1 MCIGQPDS
9 PACKAVTGVMIT
21 DLGKITDHM
30 SQLIIE
36 IKRNSAILDNPKP
49 PRIDDRFAFAMAEP
63 SGNKL
68 IIESVDTEDEKFSDD
83 DSFYDLDLVIKDKS
97 ANLGA
102 VIVDLIV
109 TNQVGDKPE
118 RIRGIRLKIA
128 RFVKDL
134 KAMEIADIKPEIKKE
149 ISDRMKASMSAIL
162 EEILTH

>member
-1 MCIGQPDS
+1 M
-9 PACKAVTGVMIT
+9 MIT
-21 DLGKITDHM
+21 DLEKITDHM

-36 IKRNSAILDNPKP
+36 IKRNSPILDNPKP
-49 PRIDDRFAFAMAEP
+49 PRIDDRFAMAEAP
-63 SGNKL
+63 SGNRL

-83 DSFYDLDLVIKDKS
+83 DNFYDLDLVIKDKS

-109 TNQVGDKPE
+109 TNQVGDNPE

-134 KAMEIADIKPEIKKE
+134 KALEIADIKPEIKKE
-149 ISDRMKASMSAIL
+149 ISDRMKATMSAIL

>member
-9 PACKAVTGVMIT
+9 PACKAVTGMMIT
-21 DLGKITDHM
+21 DLEKITDHM

-36 IKRNSAILDNPKP
+36 IKRNSPILDNPKP
-49 PRIDDRFAFAMAEP
+49 PRIDDRFAMAEAP
-63 SGNKL
+63 SGNRL

-83 DSFYDLDLVIKDKS
+83 DNFYDLDLVIKDKS

-109 TNQVGDKPE
+109 TNQVGDNPE

-134 KAMEIADIKPEIKKE
+134 KALEIADIKPEIKKE
-149 ISDRMKASMSAIL
+149 ISDRMKATMSAIL

>member
-1 MCIGQPDS
+1 MCKGQPDS
-9 PACKAVTGVMIT
+9 PACKAVTGMMIT
-21 DLGKITDHM
+21 DLEKITDHI

-49 PRIDDRFAFAMAEP
+49 PRIDDRFAMAARSENMP
-63 SGNKL
+63 
-68 IIESVDTEDEKFSDD
+68 IIGSVDTENENFSDD
-83 DSFYDLDLVIKDKS
+83 DNFYDLDLVIKDKS
-97 ANLGA
+97 ANLSE

-118 RIRGIRLKIA
+118 RIRRIRLKIA

-134 KAMEIADIKPEIKKE
+134 KALEIADLKPEIKKE